1 MSAYIMSDQQIN
13 DIVNYFV
20 NATASNQLWIK
31 VDGDYCYL
39 TRDNA
44 RIVASILYL
53 ENVRSVD
60 ARYNET
66 NTADFAYKASYNT
79 VTDKEVSHL
88 IDSLE
93 YQSCETDD
101 YYTTEAYKILCSMRK
116 NLLQRIFAE
125 EVDYQELAVWTN

>member
-1 MSAYIMSDQQIN
+1 MSAYIMSEQDIN
-13 DIVNYFV
+13 ELVNYFV
-20 NATASNQLWIK
+20 NATASTQLWIP
-31 VDGDYCYL
+31 VRGQYNYL

-44 RIVASILYL
+44 QQVAQILYS

-66 NTADFAYKASYNT
+66 NVTDFNYKPSYNT
-79 VTDKEVSHL
+79 VSDKEVAKL

-101 YYTTEAYKILCSMRK
+101 YYTTEAYRMICNMRK
-116 NLLQRIFAE
+116 NLLQRVFAE
-125 EVDYQELAVWTN
+125 EVEYSSSWVD